1 MDFAEKLTQLR
12 KSGKMSQEDLAE
24 LLGVSRQ
31 AVSRWEQ
38 GSTFPDIPNL
48 QRIMEVF
55 CVSADYLIGDT
66 QVKGTHSF
74 EESEEDVSRPIQK
87 LKRNR
92 FLVIGMIWLLAA
104 VCFLIAAIDSMQIL
118 YVILTLVDVALA
130 CVNFFLHF
138 HRK

>member
-12 KSGKMSQEDLAE
+12 KSGNMSQEDLAE

-74 EESEEDVSRPIQK
+74 EESEGDVSRPIQK

-92 FLVIGMIWLLAA
+92 CLVIGMIQLFA
-104 VCFLIAAIDSMQIL
+104 FS
-118 YVILTLVDVALA
+118 
-130 CVNFFLHF
+130 
-138 HRK
+138 